1 MFLQNL
7 RTQMLGYTV
16 LTCQS
21 KVTSIVCPRLAFN
34 KKLHFC
40 SELNYALFSSYKLK
54 CNTLRSGDW
63 IGPSFQEPIQSPER
77 SVSNVNTYDGKS
89 P

>member
-40 SELNYALFSSYKLK
+40 SVLVNYALSSSYKLK

-63 IGPSFQEPIQSPER
+63 IGSSLQKPIQSPER
-77 SVSNVNTYDGKS
+77 SVLTLQTN
-89 P
+89 